1 MNSAVFNNFAALFK
15 NVIHLLT
22 LTTMKVYK
30 TNEIRNI
37 ALIGSAKSGKTT
49 LSESILFNGGLIN
62 RRGSVDDGNT
72 VSDYREI
79 ELERQNSVS
88 STVLYAEYKNHKINF
103 IDTPGFDDFVGEV
116 VSALRVC
123 DSAVMVV
130 NAQNGIEVGT
140 EIHWRH
146 TIRYKTPVVFA
157 INHLEHEKSS
167 FEETLRRL
175 KQQFGNSVTVLQY
188 PVNEGISFDSII
200 DLVKMKMIRYGDGG
214 KAEILDIPASEKD
227 KAEELHTALVESAAE
242 NDEALMEA
250 FFENATL
257 TEEEMQR
264 GLKLGIIN
272 RGLFPVMCVAAKPF
286 KGIDLLMDFMIST
299 LPAPN
304 EVPPAKTVSGRELK
318 CDVND
323 AATAFI
329 FKTSIEPHLGEVSYF
344 KVYGGEVAEGT
355 EMINGKSG
363 NKERITQLFV
373 ISGKNREK
381 VEKVVA
387 GDFGAAIKLKSV
399 RTNQTLN
406 SAKYSDEII
415 EPIVY
420 PEPKIRMAVK
430 AKSSTDDEKL
440 GTILN
445 EMSKVDSTLIAHQS
459 KELRQLILEGQGEL
473 HLNIA
478 KWHIETI
485 DKIPIDFIAPK
496 IPYRET
502 ITKQAKS
509 TYRHKKQSG
518 GAGQFGEV
526 HMLIQPYTED
536 MVKPTEFPVR
546 GTEEHEMPWGGKLIF
561 NNCIVGGAIDARFMP
576 AILKGIMEKME
587 EGPLTGSY
595 ARDISVYIYD
605 GKMHPVDSNEI
616 SFKLAGRNAFRDAFK
631 NAGPKILEPIYDV
644 EVIVPEEKMGD
655 VITDLQGRRAV
666 IMGMESEGNYQK
678 IKAKV
683 PLAEMNRYST
693 SLSSIT
699 SGRATYGL
707 RFSEYQ
713 QVPPDVQTA
722 LLKAYEELESEED

>member
-1 MNSAVFNNFAALFK
+1 
-15 NVIHLLT
+15 
-22 LTTMKVYK
+22 MKVYK
-30 TNEIRNI
+30 TNEVRNV

-49 LSESILFNGGLIN
+49 LSESILFQSGLIN
-62 RRGSVDDGNT
+62 RRGSVDDKNT

-79 ELERQNSVS
+79 ELERQNSVT
-88 STVLYAEYKNHKINF
+88 STVLYAEYKGHKINL
-103 IDTPGFDDFVGEV
+103 IDNPGFDDFVGEV
-116 VSALRVC
+116 VASLRVC
-123 DSAVMVV
+123 DSAIMLV

-146 TIRYKTPVVFA
+146 TVKNNTPVVFA

-167 FEETLRRL
+167 FDETLRQLR
-175 KQQFGNSVTVLQY
+175 QQFGNSVTVLQY
-188 PVNEGISFDSII
+188 PVNEGLSFDSII
-200 DLVKMKMIRYGDGG
+200 DLMKMKMIKYGENG
-214 KAEILDIPASEKD
+214 KSEILDIPASEKD
-227 KAEELHTALVESAAE
+227 KAEELQAAMIESAAE
-242 NDEALMEA
+242 NDEALMEV
-250 FFENATL
+250 FFENGTL
-257 TEEEMQR
+257 TEEEIQK
-264 GLKLGIIN
+264 GLKLGITN
-272 RGLFPVMCVAAKPF
+272 RGLFPVMCVAAKPY
-286 KGIDLLMDFMIST
+286 KGIDLLMDFIIST

-304 EVPPAKTVSGRELK
+304 EVPPVKTLDGKELK
-318 CDVND
+318 CNPSD
-323 AATAFI
+323 APTAFI

-344 KVYGGEVAEGT
+344 KVYGGEIPEGSD
-355 EMINGKSG
+355 MVNGKSG
-363 NKERITQLFV
+363 NKERLTQLFV
-373 ISGKNREK
+373 IAGKNREK
-381 VEKVVA
+381 VEKLVA
-387 GDFGAAIKLKSV
+387 GDLGAAIKLKSV

-406 SAKYSDEII
+406 SPKNSDDIV

-430 AKSSTDDEKL
+430 AKASTDDEKL

-445 EMSKVDSTLIAHQS
+445 EMNKVDPTLIAQQS
-459 KELRQLILEGQGEL
+459 KELRQLIIEGQGEL

-496 IPYRET
+496 IAYRET

-509 TYRHKKQSG
+509 MYRHKKQSG

-536 MVKPTEFPVR
+536 MQKPTEFPVR

-587 EGPLTGSY
+587 QGPLTGSY
-595 ARDISVYIYD
+595 ARDIAVYIYD

-616 SFKLAGRNAFRDAFK
+616 SFKLAGRNAFKEAFK

-644 EVIVPEEKMGD
+644 EIMVPEEKMGD
-655 VITDLQGRRAV
+655 VMTDLQGRRAV

-707 RFSEYQ
+707 KFAEYQ
-713 QVPPDVQTA
+713 QVPTDVQTA
-722 LLKAYEELESEED
+722 LLKAYEELEAEEE